1 MSINCLRALPAAMMC
16 SLAGAAAF
24 ASGLGDCGHPVAH
37 RSIPACSALIERGSA
52 SPERQAELLLLRGT
66 AYMIKGDNDQAI
78 KDLDEAVRL
87 NPSDADAFFS
97 RGGAYFKK
105 GDYDRAMADYDQAN
119 WLNPDHLGAYVGRTD
134 IYKRLYKTQL
144 LDGDP
149 ASDLFGRRL
158 YASLFEGS
166 AETEQRS
173 EKHWRSVEE
182 RFALLDEAIHRKP
195 KDAEAY
201 YKRGNAYRSLG
212 RRHHDRAL
220 ADYSE
225 AIRLDEKHLKAYAWR
240 ATILHAK
247 GQYDLAIADLD
258 QVIRARPDLE
268 WPLSNRAL
276 VHEHQ
281 GDYDRAIADLNEAIR
296 VETSMLPPPRWG
308 EEPHGLPFHVRRGRV
323 YERKGERDNA
333 IADYRKVLTS
343 FRGRSFHDML
353 DSVKALKRLGADLSD
368 FPQHDEAQEVAHLTE
383 LVQKAPTNENYWRRR
398 CAAYNKKRQYDLA
411 IADCNEAIRL
421 TLALPSRGV
430 TASLDRS
437 GLARIYNQRGIAYRN
452 TNDLDRAIAD
462 FDEALR
468 LQPST
473 AEYYHNRGQL
483 QAEWR
488 DYERALDDYRLAI
501 RLNPKVP
508 EYYDSR
514 GRAYEL
520 KGDREKASANFNKAR
535 EIRRASPKQYLLAPL
550 YDW

>member
-1 MSINCLRALPAAMMC
+1 MYP
-16 SLAGAAAF
+16 LAVTTVLATE
-24 ASGLGDCGHPVAH
+24 LGDCGHPIAQ
-37 RSIPACSALIERGSA
+37 RSIPACSLLIERGSA

-78 KDLDEAVRL
+78 KDLDEAIQL
-87 NPSDADAFFS
+87 NPKDADAFFG

-105 GDYDRAMADYDQAN
+105 GDYDRAMADYDQAS

-158 YASLFEGS
+158 FASLFEGS
-166 AETEQRS
+166 ADIEQRS
-173 EKHWRSVEE
+173 EKHWRQVEE
-182 RFALLDEAIHRKP
+182 RFALLDEAIRRKP

-201 YKRGNAYRSLG
+201 FKRGSAYRSLG
-212 RRHHDRAL
+212 KRQHDRAF

-225 AIRLDEKHLKAYAWR
+225 AIRLDEKHHKAYAWR
-240 ATILHAK
+240 ATILHVK

-258 QVIRARPDLE
+258 QVIRARPNLD
-268 WPLSNRAL
+268 WPLSNRAV
-276 VHEHQ
+276 VHEHK

-296 VETSMLPPPRWG
+296 VETSRQPPPRWG
-308 EEPHGLPFHVRRGRV
+308 DAPRGLEFYYRRGLA
-323 YERKGERDNA
+323 YERKGERDTA
-333 IADYRKVLTS
+333 IAEYKKIVELGQFLGS
-343 FRGRSFHDML
+343 LNAFF
-353 DSVKALKRLGADLSD
+353 DSIKALNRLGADLSK
-368 FPQHDEAQEVAHLTE
+368 FPQYDEAQEVVWFTGLIT
-383 LVQKAPTNENYWRRR
+383 KAPTNENYWRRR
-398 CAAYNKKRQYDLA
+398 CAAYIKKREYDLA
-411 IADCNEAIRL
+411 TADCNEAIRL
-421 TLALPSRGV
+421 TLAIPRRGV

-452 TNDLDRAIAD
+452 KNDLDWAIAD

-488 DYERALDDYRLAI
+488 DYERALEDYRLAI
-501 RLNPKVP
+501 RLNPKIP

-535 EIRRASPKQYLLAPL
+535 EIRQARPKQYLFAPL